1 VLVGSSCCSTVC
13 AWAGGSVWAMVA
25 KKGFTLVADIPCESK
40 AMVSEMVKPSGT
52 NIVVVAMV
60 DMSCSCRCLR
70 LGVCMAS

>member
-1 VLVGSSCCSTVC
+1 
-13 AWAGGSVWAMVA
+13 MVA